1 MALSSSST
9 TIFNLSK
16 EDLSSILRTLKPAI
30 GEATANSMSVCELRA
45 RITEWLML
53 NDLSTMHDFKHLEN
67 SQQWK
72 VPDSAD
78 HCISCGKY
86 AVTSIGNA
94 TAKSTSPIIDQPLTN
109 RESLVFVGRSTSL
122 PSSVLQI
129 IDFTKPL
136 SSSVILKTLHDRN
149 GNEVVDDKNK
159 HAYEYE
165 KDLCNKSS
173 IQRFLMGV
181 TGEAYFTW
189 SNKESNKVLHYE
201 QRTVNRPIIIFLG
214 IMY

>member
-165 KDLCNKSS
+165 KDLCNKYAHWAFPNLNCFPNGQVNWTNTPSTTNTTVSS
-173 IQRFLMGV
+173 FLC
-181 TGEAYFTW
+181 F
-189 SNKESNKVLHYE
+189 SCDS
-201 QRTVNRPIIIFLG
+201 
-214 IMY
+214 